1 MTSEEGLDKMLERMQ
16 KLLSSV
22 EQTRGGLDL
31 LTFED
36 LTGKLK
42 IPRKCYSA
50 EAVGLCDLCG
60 LSSADCSVLLGSSEP
75 SPKDFSSFDSSMEC
89 SEPSTSDNDSQ
100 DSTSV
105 KSTGSASEET
115 RVTGSIL
122 GPYVSNASVP
132 SVSFSCNS
140 KTKCDN
146 VGSLNKRS
154 LFSNHKSSTSKS
166 CFVCGS
172 TKHLI
177 KDCDYYEK
185 RLDKGRGSR
194 NNDSKR
200 KTPTDVSADRS
211 NPISADTPISAEFPN
226 SADTGKPICAD
237 SYNSAEASIPAGYVI
252 PARRAR
258 NGRPTTPYVQPFSH
272 PQRPLHRLPSH
283 NGHFYAYLNY
293 LNSFYGE
300 SANTKTLKRMHKKI
314 CDKKHRVL
322 FTEKECIVLSSEFKL
337 PDLSMV
343 IFTVPR
349 RHNLYTFS
357 LNDFSSQGNITCLLA
372 QGHLWMNLPIGI
384 AKVWS
389 SSANLSAGTQ
399 ATTSTY
405 AGSQDHDDLDSD
417 DEQDVIIIPSYPT
430 TSFVNAAK
438 STNDQVSPTFSS
450 NIILFLA
457 EAFILLVNYQFCW
470 KKEVPICWTI
480 TRNLGGPSLRFRH
493 TQKTP
498 SELESSDLHD
508 GSKIYNYPDSGIFTS
523 SSYDDEYTG
532 PDVTNMKSTIDVNP
546 NATIRMEPANKLNR
560 ALNEPDWLN
569 NAGRICNNSKN
580 PQSLGSCRNFLRMD
594 VKSAF
599 LNGKIEEEVYVTQ
612 PKGFEDPQHPKKVYK
627 VVKALY
633 GLHQLPSW
641 YAYTFINIP
650 LKLDIDGEP
659 LIRLSF

>member
-1 MTSEEGLDKMLERMQ
+1 MFTHRWRESWVIEVQFVSRTVEDVTYSRDSDHDMYVKSAFLSRVKIDGGRTWIVTPLNLWALWRVLSRERLWYALVHFFILLVVEEWDSTGGRAIRCHCGRC
-16 KLLSSV
+16 
-22 EQTRGGLDL
+22 TR
-31 LTFED
+31 E
-36 LTGKLK
+36 KVV
-42 IPRKCYSA
+42 R
-50 EAVGLCDLCG
+50 
-60 LSSADCSVLLGSSEP
+60 
-75 SPKDFSSFDSSMEC
+75 
-89 SEPSTSDNDSQ
+89 DNDSQ

-300 SANTKTLKRMHKKI
+300 SANTKTYDKAKDRGIVDSGCSRSMSGNRDKLEDFVAMDGGEVTFGGGVGHITGKGTIRTSCLLLVRLWYPRDSPFHLEAFSDSDYAGATGDRKSTTGGCQYLGRRLISWQCKKQTIVATSSCEAEYVAAASCCGQVAFLEKTKRKSDGFHDI
-314 CDKKHRVL
+314 IDFINSTPIRYALV
-322 FTEKECIVLSSEFKL
+322 TNPIVRESLVRQFWATALEVSL
-337 PDLSMV
+337 PDA
-343 IFTVPR
+343 TVSIEATIDGHAHTITEASIR
-349 RHNLYTFS
+349 SSLR
-357 LNDFSSQGNITCLLA
+357 LNDQGATVCLPTDDIYSGLA
-372 QGHLWMNLPIGI
+372 AIGYVPDQG
-384 AKVWS
+384 VWRLCCTLLGVKRFLIRFIS
-389 SSANLSAGTQ
+389 GERSLKPYQGV
-399 ATTSTY
+399 TST
-405 AGSQDHDDLDSD
+405 L
-417 DEQDVIIIPSYPT
+417 
-430 TSFVNAAK
+430 
-438 STNDQVSPTFSS
+438 PTFT
-450 NIILFLA
+450 
-457 EAFILLVNYQFCW
+457 Y
-470 KKEVPICWTI
+470 
-480 TRNLGGPSLRFRH
+480 
-493 TQKTP
+493 
-498 SELESSDLHD
+498 
-508 GSKIYNYPDSGIFTS
+508 
-523 SSYDDEYTG
+523 
-532 PDVTNMKSTIDVNP
+532 
-546 NATIRMEPANKLNR
+546 
-560 ALNEPDWLN
+560 
-569 NAGRICNNSKN
+569 
-580 PQSLGSCRNFLRMD
+580 
-594 VKSAF
+594 
-599 LNGKIEEEVYVTQ
+599 
-612 PKGFEDPQHPKKVYK
+612 
-627 VVKALY
+627 
-633 GLHQLPSW
+633 
-641 YAYTFINIP
+641 
-650 LKLDIDGEP
+650 
-659 LIRLSF
+659 